1 MLLPIVKMSLNAFAP
16 LIAKVNRQLSGWKA
30 LLLNHVGRT
39 AHSLFLQNKKKKVC
53 LWLTQVIGKSPS
65 LRWFCRLFHPNLV
78 KQKIEWNRKLPHP
91 KNITI
96 RSQNQWYEKRTQNK
110 KYWIAKISNLNE
122 LAEGSLVILGL
133 LLSTCPTMKEDGWD
147 WVTNQKFKG

>member
-1 MLLPIVKMSLNAFAP
+1 MANS
-16 LIAKVNRQLSGWKA
+16 SDWKE
-30 LLLNHVGRT
+30 
-39 AHSLFLQNKKKKVC
+39 SI
-53 LWLTQVIGKSPS
+53 TQVILLFVSPKSS
-65 LRWFCRLFHPNLV
+65 ETKNRV
-78 KQKIEWNRKLPHP
+78 KQKTSSP
-91 KNITI
+91 KKYNYQIT
-96 RSQNQWYEKRTQNK
+96 QNQWYEKRIQNK